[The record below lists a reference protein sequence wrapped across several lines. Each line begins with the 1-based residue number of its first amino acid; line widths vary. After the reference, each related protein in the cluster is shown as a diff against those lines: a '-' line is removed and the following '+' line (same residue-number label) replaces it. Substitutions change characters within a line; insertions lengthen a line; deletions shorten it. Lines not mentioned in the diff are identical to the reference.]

1 MGIDSGYKDFIQELV
16 QRQLNRVANTT
27 SMKKQ
32 ARFLSIM
39 VKNAGF
45 RYLSL
50 IPGTATNWLC
60 DSGQTT

>member
-16 QRQLNRVANTT
+16 QRQFNRVPNTT
-27 SMKKQ
+27 SKKKQ
-32 ARFLSIM
+32 ARFLSIV
-39 VKNAGF
+39 VKNSGF

-50 IPGTATNWLC
+50 IPGTATNWLY